1 MNTIENNIE
10 KMILSSFNNKNA
22 SDIHLASEK
31 KISIRLNG
39 EITQSD
45 SAEIN
50 EKLIWTFIEK
60 NLNKDEIKSLKTNG
74 SIDFA
79 VNIEDIRFRANA
91 FQTINGISCV
101 LRIIPNTIPDF
112 KEMGIPNTV
121 IELSS
126 EKAGL
131 ILVTGPTGSGKS
143 TTLAM
148 MVDQINQ
155 KYPHSI
161 ITIEDPIEFI
171 HKDKRSLISQRQ
183 IGQHVPNFSTALRAA
198 LREDPDVIL
207 LGELRDLETI
217 SLALTAAET
226 GHLVLGTLH
235 TSSASSTIS
244 RIVDVFPAAQQ
255 DQIRIQVS
263 EALSAVVSQRLIK
276 EPNGQKRNGAFEIM
290 INNNPI
296 ANLIRENKL
305 FQIDS
310 VIQTNAAIGMTTM
323 DASVAKLK
331 SQGKA

>member
-1 MNTIENNIE
+1 MNTINLE
-10 KMILSSFNNKNA
+10 KIILSAFKDNA
-22 SDIHLASEK
+22 SDIHIASEK
-31 KISIRLNG
+31 LISIRVNG
-39 EITQSD
+39 DIIQSNSSKID
-45 SAEIN
+45 
-50 EKLIWTFIEK
+50 EKILWEFLKK
-60 NLNKDEIKSLKTNG
+60 NLNEEEINTFKNNG

-79 VNIEDIRFRANA
+79 INIENIRFRANA
-91 FQTINGISCV
+91 YKTMNGIACV

-112 KEMGIPNTV
+112 KELGIPNTV
-121 IELSS
+121 IELCT
-126 EKAGL
+126 EKSGL

-148 MVDQINQ
+148 IVDQINQ
-155 KYPHSI
+155 RYPHSI
-161 ITIEDPIEFI
+161 ITIEDPIEFT

-244 RIVDVFPAAQQ
+244 RIVDVFPAEQQ

-276 EPNGQKRNGAFEIM
+276 DPSGQNRNGAFEIM
-290 INNNPI
+290 LNNNPI

-310 VIQTNAAIGMTTM
+310 VIQTNGSVGMITMAASM
-323 DASVAKLK
+323 AKLK
-331 SQGKA
+331 AQGKA